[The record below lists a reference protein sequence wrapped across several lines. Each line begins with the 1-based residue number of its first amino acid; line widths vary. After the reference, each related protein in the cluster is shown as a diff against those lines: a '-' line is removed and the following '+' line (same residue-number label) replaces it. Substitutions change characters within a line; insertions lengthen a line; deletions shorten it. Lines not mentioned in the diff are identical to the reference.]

1 MCLWWTWFMMNVSDD
16 DRLSW
21 WTCLI
26 MKVSNDERISLWTC
40 LIIWLMM
47 NVSDDE
53 RISWCILWW
62 MCLRMCLMMNV
73 SDNGKCLTINVSRDE
88 WRLTINVCWRA
99 QVISMEHVHH
109 NMNVSEAPR
118 IIFDE
123 VFWTFNTYIR
133 ERQYSRDYMWTHTEF
148 CNITL

>member
-47 NVSDDE
+47 NMSDDE

-88 WRLTINVCWRA
+88 WCLTINVCWRA

-109 NMNVSEAPR
+109 NMNVSWSSKNNLRWSVLNLQYIYPR
-118 IIFDE
+118 ETILKRLHVNSYGI
-123 VFWTFNTYIR
+123 
-133 ERQYSRDYMWTHTEF
+133 
-148 CNITL
+148 L